1 MRGRTVVPMML
12 ALATSLV
19 FTRAA
24 ISQQV
29 NPPGVVFKF
38 DKRTDGWKLLE
49 DVSQTLSAAGFNLVP
64 FLGGGDSYIEGDSMA
79 ARAIE
84 LGANLG
90 QHDAEY
96 LLENQQL
103 IPTELRSILLVFPG
117 TKWRDFD
124 DSIRVPCLGWRDD
137 RWALFF
143 YWIDFGYHS
152 STFARL
158 VRPRK

>member
-1 MRGRTVVPMML
+1 MRSRAVVPMML

-19 FTRAA
+19 SARAA

-29 NPPGVVFKF
+29 NPPGAVFKF

-49 DVSQTLSAAGFNLVP
+49 DAPQMLSAAGFDPVS
-64 FLGGGDSYIEGDSMA
+64 FFKAGDDYVEGDTMA

-96 LLENQQL
+96 LLENQL
-103 IPTELRSILLVFPG
+103 IPTELSTTVLAFPG
-117 TKWRDFD
+117 TKWLDLDGR
-124 DSIRVPCLGWRDD
+124 IRVPCLGHNGDGWV
-137 RWALFF
+137 LFYYGLDLPHF
-143 YWIDFGYHS
+143 SGASF
-152 STFARL
+152 RL
-158 VRPRK
+158 ARPRK